1 MNRDQFNEALD
12 EFQRRITDITDEL
25 EREII
30 VALRDEYQLIHTT
43 DNNDD
48 TISGRHAAVRGMAMR
63 LGVYVQ
69 FERAIQ

>member
-12 EFQRRITDITDEL
+12 EFQRQITDITNEL

-43 DNNDD
+43 DNDD